1 MATDRGPSATTAPQQ
16 YAFDFS
22 MPDGAEI
29 RATRGGIVGDVVG
42 DLTQCD
48 PATPNADGLGNYVRI
63 DHQDGTFGYYV
74 HLKANTVPLEVGDEI
89 KRGDEIGQADNTG
102 RSCGPYLHFQVATV
116 NTQQYYG
123 QTTQI
128 RFSTWVIKPGE
139 AKPTL
144 QSCYIPVTGD
154 TLVSTNGN

>member
-1 MATDRGPSATTAPQQ
+1 
-16 YAFDFS
+16 

-29 RATRGGIVGDVVG
+29 RAARGGIVGDVVG
-42 DLTQCD
+42 DLTQNFNPCD

-102 RSCGPYLHFQVATV
+102 PILRAVPPLPGRHREHAAVLRPDDPDPGSRPGSSSRARPSPRCRAAT
-116 NTQQYYG
+116 
-123 QTTQI
+123 
-128 RFSTWVIKPGE
+128 SP
-139 AKPTL
+139 
-144 QSCYIPVTGD
+144 
-154 TLVSTNGN
+154 